1 MGSLL
6 KSLKVYLVEKQVKS
20 GLLAEAEGSLLK
32 MSGKIVSSVSS
43 DTYLIRVL
51 LS

>member
-6 KSLKVYLVEKQVKS
+6 TSLKVYLVEKQVKS
-20 GLLAEAEGSLLK
+20 GLLAEAKGSLLK